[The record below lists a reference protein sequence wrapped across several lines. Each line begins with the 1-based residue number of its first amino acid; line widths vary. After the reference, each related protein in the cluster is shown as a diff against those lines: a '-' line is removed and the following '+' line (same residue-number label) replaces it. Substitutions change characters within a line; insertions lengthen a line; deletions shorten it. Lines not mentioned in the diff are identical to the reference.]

1 MKINQKNIMLD
12 AKSEVSET
20 NKPFLYPIVL
30 LILCIIG
37 FLIFWIHS
45 SKTITNPVNSKI
57 VIINHDGQTVYIPT
71 RISTVGGILSNLN
84 IKINE
89 GDVVAPS
96 INTQINQ
103 DDFRINVYRGRPV
116 EIVNGVNRTYSYSA
130 SVTPRSIAAQVGV
143 KVYPEDYLKILPS
156 TNFLTDSSIGERIV
170 VDSATPVNLNIYGT
184 PTVVRTHAKT
194 VDEFQK
200 QEKIKL
206 GKGDSIMPLG
216 KTPITEG
223 MVIFLVHKGTNIT
236 NVTQTIAMPVQ
247 TIQDSSLAYGTS
259 AITQKGSPGSETVT
273 YLNQLQNGKVI
284 SQTVLQ
290 SIVTVQPVTEII
302 SQGTSLSGIKGDMS
316 LAGIAPQD
324 YQYADYIISHESGW
338 CPTKA
343 QGEHYCPAVPDNSGT
358 SNGYGLCQ
366 ATPGYKMVSAGS
378 DWATNPITQLRWCS
392 GYATSRYGGWYNAY
406 THWINNGNW

>member
-1 MKINQKNIMLD
+1 MLD
-12 AKSEVSET
+12 AESEVSEI

-30 LILCIIG
+30 LILCLIG
-37 FLIFWIHS
+37 FLIFWIYS

-223 MVIFLVHKGTNIT
+223 MAIFLVHKGTNIT

-259 AITQKGSPGSETVT
+259 AITQKGSPGSETIT